1 MNYVQSNTKTGAF
14 QVASA
19 SDLTGKEGYLVK
31 MTDASGTPKVDVP
44 AAQTDFA
51 QYVVANVLSS
61 TLVEVIPLTAGTQV
75 RLSVSGTAIV
85 SGSKLV
91 GYGGTAAGLAFP
103 WASGAAF
110 ISAVAEESAGT
121 ALGFVKARPVLSY
134 YT

>member
-51 QYVVANVLSS
+51 QYVVVNVLSS
-61 TLVEVIPLTAGTQV
+61 ALVEVLPLTDGSQV
-75 RLSVSGTAIV
+75 RLVASGTAFV

-91 GYGGTAAGLAFP
+91 GFGGTAAGMAFP
-103 WASGAAF
+103 WASGPAF

-121 ALGFVKARPVLSY
+121 ALGYVKSRPVLSY
-134 YT
+134 FT